1 VNGVV
6 PSAAGPVQR
15 AHSDGHGARCAFAQ
29 KASPIRLTDPLGGLS
44 WILARCTDT
53 DGWMSEV
60 NVTISVP
67 EPVHLLRQ
75 PTPTQIDGLHS
86 MPTSHAPAGVNSS
99 QQHHG
104 SISILADD
112 KVGPG
117 TGIYCPSKVP
127 GVPLFFNVSSSQTS
141 VFKRVAKGLSTVVVR
156 SPTRYHDR

>member
-75 PTPTQIDGLHS
+75 PTPTQIGWVTQHAHFPCPRRRQFE
-86 MPTSHAPAGVNSS
+86 PTTPRFD
-99 QQHHG
+99 
-104 SISILADD
+104 LD
-112 KVGPG
+112 P
-117 TGIYCPSKVP
+117 C
-127 GVPLFFNVSSSQTS
+127 
-141 VFKRVAKGLSTVVVR
+141 R
-156 SPTRYHDR
+156 